1 MIKTPTNVVNQRFY
15 GFLGFLGFLGFI
27 PELYY
32 CYMFFMFFF
41 FFVYARPPTAE
52 GSILAD
58 ERWNKNL
65 TKASRNAFF
74 VFLIPTM
81 LNITFFRAEDSFLW
95 VTAAIP
101 IAVLLGLVASF
112 VYYDAKG
119 E

>member
-1 MIKTPTNVVNQRFY
+1 MPTHSVNQRFY
-15 GFLGFLGFLGFI
+15 GFFGFLGFLGFI

-41 FFVYARPPTAE
+41 FFVYAQPPAKG

-65 TKASRNAFF
+65 TKAARNGFF
-74 VFLIPTM
+74 VFLIPMM
-81 LNITFFRAEDSFLW
+81 LSVTFFRTWDIFLW
-95 VTAAIP
+95 VTMAIP
-101 IAVLLGLVASF
+101 IAALLGFVASF
-112 VYYDAKG
+112 VYYDQKG

>member
-1 MIKTPTNVVNQRFY
+1 MPTTSVNQRFY
-15 GFLGFLGFLGFI
+15 GFFGFLGFLGFI

-41 FFVYARPPTAE
+41 FFVYARPPNQE

-74 VFLIPTM
+74 VFLIPSM
-81 LNITFFRAEDSFLW
+81 INLTFFRAWDMFLW
-95 VTAAIP
+95 VTMAIP
-101 IAVLLGLVASF
+101 VATLLCFVASF
-112 VYYDAKG
+112 VYYDLKG

>member
-1 MIKTPTNVVNQRFY
+1 MIFNQRLYGFFGFA
-15 GFLGFLGFLGFI
+15 GFLGFLPNFGYF
-27 PELYY
+27 
-32 CYMFFMFFF
+32 YMFFMFFCF
-41 FFVYARPPTAE
+41 FAYARPPTKE
-52 GSILAD
+52 GSILSD

-81 LNITFFRAEDSFLW
+81 INVAFFRAENSFLW

-101 IAVLLGLVASF
+101 IAALLGLAASF
-112 VYYDAKG
+112 VYYDVKG